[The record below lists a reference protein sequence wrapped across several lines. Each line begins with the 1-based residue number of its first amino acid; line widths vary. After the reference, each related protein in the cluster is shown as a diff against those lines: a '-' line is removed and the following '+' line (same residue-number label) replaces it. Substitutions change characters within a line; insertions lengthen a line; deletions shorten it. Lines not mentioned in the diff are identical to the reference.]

1 MWNYYKSKDC
11 KIPGENSLYTPACGA
26 FDVEI

>member
-1 MWNYYKSKDC
+1 MWNYYKSKDY
-11 KIPGENSLYTPACGA
+11 KSPRDSLSTPACGA

>member
-11 KIPGENSLYTPACGA
+11 KIPRDSLSTPACGA